1 MAVYI
6 VLFQEVLRM
15 GMKLEFQSI
24 KNQDIF
30 QPEFEDLTSNGNNTI
45 EFKRNNCSGG
55 IAVVYAPNGTGK
67 TSLAKVL
74 GSESKDS
81 NLSFSATYDK
91 SKTIAPEDKA
101 FHVIADQLSRNVIQG
116 ETSDY
121 LIGKDIRREYYLKKK
136 ISDGTNTAFANLN
149 AKYKS
154 KYNTSKV
161 NDYFLSAMKNQNYK
175 EHSFIKDIV
184 NRNSRGKGID
194 RANFFAYLR
203 ISENK
208 PKAVDIVENK
218 KEFVINNTEL
228 VNQILKFDIDKIV
241 ANEEIKEVEQN
252 DDAIR
257 ILGKYKDMRTCIV
270 CDNDNIDRD
279 LLLNKKKERQKRI
292 VDNLD
297 EQTKTLLKSVAMD
310 STLEGNNL
318 FDIKDKVLAFLSSG
332 NEECICSLREEFQFY
347 VNKIIDEM
355 ITELFDEFG
364 RTSLYSMWDELTQL
378 QEVTPKL
385 DNEELLYIETIIN
398 ENIDRVISI
407 KRDED
412 NDRVLKLML
421 DDQEL
426 PGMATNQMHLSTGE
440 QNFISLAFALLLARH
455 SDQEFVV
462 LDDPI
467 SSFDSVY
474 KNKIAFCIV
483 KFLEKKKQIILTH
496 NTDLI
501 RLLHVQLKDCFNLYI
516 LNNVESGRNGF
527 ISVKTEEKNILISLS
542 ELVKFFQNKDK
553 KLEVVI
559 HDKRLFLMSMIPFL
573 RGYFH
578 IINDSDDTYGDL
590 SKVMHGY
597 ENNFLDIADVYYKAF
612 GYRIVPEE
620 IISVED
626 VLNVN
631 IGELDIID
639 AEQYPLLSDTLSQ
652 TLIYYHI
659 RMKVE
664 HELMDIFHIPHLN
677 NEILMLTDI
686 IHKAFGPKQGATQEQ
701 NYQVMKDRVFFTSRK
716 TLLNEFNH
724 FEGNMNI
731 FQPAIDITDKALQ
744 KEIDAIN
751 KKLTELRRDNT
762 PQ

>member
-1 MAVYI
+1 M
-6 VLFQEVLRM
+6 LSM

-30 QPEFEDLTSNGNNTI
+30 QPEFQNLTLNLNNVI
-45 EFKRNNCSGG
+45 EFKQNNCSGG

-74 GSESKDS
+74 GSETKGSD
-81 NLSFSATYDK
+81 LSFSATYNN
-91 SKTIAPEDKA
+91 SKPILPKDKA
-101 FHVIADQLSRNVIQG
+101 FHVVADQLNRNVIQG

-121 LIGKDIRREYYLKKK
+121 LVGKDIRREYDLKKK

-149 AKYKS
+149 KKYKS
-154 KYNTSKV
+154 EYNTSKV
-161 NDYFLSAMKNQNYK
+161 DSFFLSAMKYQKHK
-175 EHSFIKDIV
+175 EYSFIKDIV
-184 NRNSRGKGID
+184 NRNSKGRGINL
-194 RANFFAYLR
+194 AHFFAYVR
-203 ISENK
+203 NSDNK
-208 PKAVDIVENK
+208 PKTATIDQNK

-228 VNQILKFDIDKIV
+228 VNQILKFDIEKIV
-241 ANEEIKEVEQN
+241 ASEEIKEVEQN
-252 DDAIR
+252 EDAIH
-257 ILGKYKDMRTCIV
+257 ILDKYKHMNICIV

-279 LLLNKKKERQKRI
+279 LLLKKKKERQKRI
-292 VDNLD
+292 VENLD
-297 EQTKTLLKSVAMD
+297 EQTKVLLQNVAMD
-310 STLEGNNL
+310 SALEDKDP
-318 FDIKDKVLAFLSSG
+318 FDIKDKVLEFLSSG
-332 NEECICSLREEFQFY
+332 NEECIRSLREELQSY
-347 VNKIIDEM
+347 INEIISEM
-355 ITELFDEFG
+355 ITTMFDEFD

-385 DNEELLYIETIIN
+385 DDEELLYIETIIN

-407 KRDED
+407 KRDVD
-412 NDRVLKLML
+412 NDHVLKLML

-455 SDQEFVV
+455 SNQEFVV

-516 LNNVESGRNGF
+516 LNNVEGGHNGF
-527 ISVKTEEKNILISLS
+527 ISVKSEEKNILISLS

-553 KLEVVI
+553 KLETVI

-573 RGYFH
+573 RGYLH
-578 IINDSDDTYGDL
+578 IMNDTNDTYRKL

-597 ENNFLDIADVYYKAF
+597 ENETLDIADVYYKAF
-612 GYRIVPEE
+612 DYRVAPKEM
-620 IISVED
+620 ISVED
-626 VLNVN
+626 VLNVDTKK
-631 IGELDIID
+631 LDIID
-639 AEQYPLLSDTLSQ
+639 AEHYPLLANTLSQ

-664 HELMDIFHIPHLN
+664 HELVDIFRIPHSN
-677 NEILMLTDI
+677 NKILVLTDI
-686 IHKAFGPKQGATQEQ
+686 IQKAFSTKQGATEEQ
-701 NYQVMKDRVFFTSRK
+701 NYRVMKNKVFFTSRK

-751 KKLTELRRDNT
+751 NKLTELRCENT
-762 PQ
+762 AE